1 MTTQY
6 YSGPNYF
13 GRFLGFVL
21 ALFLGAL
28 GLAVFVRSAT
38 AGGLG
43 RVAKLVS
50 GRAAPF
56 STSVPAVV
64 EEIQRLG
71 RLETVVYSVDTAVE
85 GNRPPGLVADP
96 LADDRPLLVV
106 HGESIA
112 GVDMG
117 QLKREDVR
125 IDDSGHGIH
134 VTLPA
139 SQLFATT
146 LDGQHT
152 RMVVRGTGLLAPND
166 QNLDGD
172 IRAKA
177 QGQLEQTA
185 LKDGIL
191 DTARKNA
198 RATVTTLLLSEGF
211 DRVDVM

>member
-6 YSGPNYF
+6 YSGPNYL
-13 GRFLGFVL
+13 GRFFGFAL
-21 ALFLGAL
+21 ALLLGAA
-28 GLAVFVRSAT
+28 GLAVFVRHAT
-38 AGGLG
+38 AGGFG

-71 RLETVVYSVDTAVE
+71 RLQTVAYSLDTVLE
-85 GNRPPGLVADP
+85 GNQPPGLLADP
-96 LADDRPLLVV
+96 LADARPLLVV

-117 QLKREDVR
+117 QLKLEDAR
-125 IDDSGHGIH
+125 IDDNGHGIH

-139 SQLFATT
+139 SQLFGTT
-146 LDGQHT
+146 LDSQHT
-152 RMVVRGTGLLAPND
+152 QVYARATGLLVQSD
-166 QNLDGD
+166 QNLEGD

-177 QGQLEQTA
+177 QGQMEQRA
-185 LKDGIL
+185 LTDGIL

-211 DRVDVM
+211 DHVDVM